1 MVAIVPI
8 RMENN
13 EKEGTSSLIPISI
26 ETAQLPK
33 PLVPSISQQR
43 FCGVRRW
50 GPGPCLLSFCDTL
63 KGEPKEQ
70 KDLCHIFKDPT
81 ASN

>member
-1 MVAIVPI
+1 MAAIVPI

-13 EKEGTSSLIPISI
+13 EKESTSSLIPISI

-43 FCGVRRW
+43 FVGLGSGSQAPAFSHSVI
-50 GPGPCLLSFCDTL
+50 P
-63 KGEPKEQ
+63 
-70 KDLCHIFKDPT
+70 
-81 ASN
+81 

>member
-1 MVAIVPI
+1 MAAIVPI

-13 EKEGTSSLIPISI
+13 EKESTSSLIPISI

-43 FCGVRRW
+43 FCGVRQW
-50 GPGPCLLSFCDTL
+50 ESGPCLLSFCDTL
-63 KGEPKEQ
+63 KGALKEQ
-70 KDLCHIFKDPT
+70 KDLCEIFKDPT

>member
-13 EKEGTSSLIPISI
+13 EKESTSSLIPISI

-43 FCGVRRW
+43 F
-50 GPGPCLLSFCDTL
+50 L
-63 KGEPKEQ
+63 
-70 KDLCHIFKDPT
+70 
-81 ASN
+81 